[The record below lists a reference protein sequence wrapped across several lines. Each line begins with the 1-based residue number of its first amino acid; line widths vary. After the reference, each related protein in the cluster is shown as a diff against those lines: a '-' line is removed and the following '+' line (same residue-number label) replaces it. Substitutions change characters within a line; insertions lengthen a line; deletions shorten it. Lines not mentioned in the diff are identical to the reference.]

1 MKSFFTKPVR
11 AVSKPENARNTKKA
25 REEPQERQ
33 LRKKGAGAGVGGG
46 GDERERHARI
56 ITEQSYSLPAFQQEM
71 SFPEARATPVT
82 VCMSFVSVCG

>member
-25 REEPQERQ
+25 RKEPQERQ

-46 GDERERHARI
+46 GPRESGGEGERHARI

-71 SFPEARATPVT
+71 S
-82 VCMSFVSVCG
+82 